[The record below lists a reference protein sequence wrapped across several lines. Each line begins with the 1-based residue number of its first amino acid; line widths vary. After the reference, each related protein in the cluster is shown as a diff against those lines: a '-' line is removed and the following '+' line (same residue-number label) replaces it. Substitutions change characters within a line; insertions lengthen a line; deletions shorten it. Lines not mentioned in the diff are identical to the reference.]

1 MLNSTQ
7 IESLNKKL
15 DEIFKILYS
24 DENENY
30 VDEYYSNLVN
40 ELNLFC
46 ESLYNNT
53 NGINFNV
60 NVLNQ
65 SNIILENDNNTG
77 GTDIETLLKLRQ
89 EEQEKQ
95 LLIDTSNNKEE
106 NINNV
111 EDIDNNIF

>member
-1 MLNSTQ
+1 MISN
-7 IESLNKKL
+7 
-15 DEIFKILYS
+15 
-24 DENENY
+24 NE
-30 VDEYYSNLVN
+30 DDYYANLVN
-40 ELNLFC
+40 DLNIFC
-46 ESLYNNT
+46 ENLYNNI

-65 SNIILENDNNTG
+65 SNIILDNDTNTG

-95 LLIDTSNNKEE
+95 LLIDTSNNIEE

-111 EDIDNNIF
+111 DDIDNNIF